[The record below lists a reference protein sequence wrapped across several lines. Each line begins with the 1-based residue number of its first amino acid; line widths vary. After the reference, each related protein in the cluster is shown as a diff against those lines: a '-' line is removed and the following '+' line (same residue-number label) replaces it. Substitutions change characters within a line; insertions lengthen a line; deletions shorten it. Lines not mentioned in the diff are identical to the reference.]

1 MIQEKFF
8 SSKGSVFPLY
18 HVFADIGEFVD
29 GQIITTFSSDPLN
42 ITGLALNKK
51 DHTRII
57 IGNLSSKMQE
67 LTVQNLSFSVHIRHL
82 NENNVE
88 QAMKSPEIYRSQ
100 SFKKQQT
107 IFSQKSF

>member
-1 MIQEKFF
+1 
-8 SSKGSVFPLY
+8 
-18 HVFADIGEFVD
+18 
-29 GQIITTFSSDPLN
+29 
-42 ITGLALNKK
+42 
-51 DHTRII
+51 
-57 IGNLSSKMQE
+57 MQE

-107 IFSQKSF
+107 INGSIKFDLLPYALVCIDNHIQ